1 MLDGALNQVNV
12 GVGGKFQAL
21 QIADETGSVEIYAPR
36 LTCMPKGRYR
46 RCMAHSILVFDFGTN
61 EEAAQ
66 QARHKV
72 DAWVQGFRLG
82 KKLLIRF
89 EREESPDGAEKSEA
103 EPEPAKHADD
113 KKKHTGAKKKQGGG
127 REKHTAKKVKAAT
140 RGRVRVLV
148 RLDFSDHEKLTH
160 HRWLDRIPAEEPFKS
175 VKGEVF
181 RHSDPA
187 FAKTAE
193 LFESLESRS
202 IPVR

>member
-1 MLDGALNQVNV
+1 
-12 GVGGKFQAL
+12 
-21 QIADETGSVEIYAPR
+21 
-36 LTCMPKGRYR
+36 
-46 RCMAHSILVFDFGTN
+46 MAQSILVFDFGTN

-82 KKLLIRF
+82 KKILIRF
-89 EREESPDGAEKSEA
+89 EREEAPEGAEKAEA
-103 EPEPAKHADD
+103 ELEPTKNADD
-113 KKKHTGAKKKQGGG
+113 KKKHAGGKKKHGGAK
-127 REKHTAKKVKAAT
+127 EKHATTNEKAAAG
-140 RGRVRVLV
+140 RRVRVLV
-148 RLDFSDHEKLTH
+148 RLDFSDHEKLTL

-175 VKGEVF
+175 AKGEVV

-202 IPVR
+202 QPAR